1 MIETKYALQKFIE
14 SRQKTCGDDKSTK
27 FLFNLETTTAFQNRQ
42 SLFDA
47 AVGKLDGC
55 VFGRVDYTGSL
66 DMSRDSINDVV
77 VTADVCEAAALSK
90 SNDLEIVV
98 GGGVFMDS
106 LSALRTIRDTRLT
119 RFETRK
125 IIFSSG
131 ALDLPRI
138 EQGLLTA
145 VEFELNWLKN
155 KRAFYEVIFT
165 EDEKRINMLE
175 ARWNELLKT
184 V

>member
-1 MIETKYALQKFIE
+1 MIETKYALQKFVLA
-14 SRQKTCGDDKSTK
+14 RQKTYGDDRNTK

-66 DMSRDSINDVV
+66 DMSRDSINDDV
-77 VTADVCEAAALSK
+77 VTTDVCEAAALSK
-90 SNDLEIVV
+90 SNDLEMVV
-98 GGGVFMDS
+98 GGGVSMDS

>member
-66 DMSRDSINDVV
+66 DMSRDSINDDV
-77 VTADVCEAAALSK
+77 VTADVCETAALSE
-90 SNDLEIVV
+90 SNNLEMVV
-98 GGGVFMDS
+98 GGGVSMDS

-125 IIFSSG
+125 IIFLSV

>member
-1 MIETKYALQKFIE
+1 
-14 SRQKTCGDDKSTK
+14 
-27 FLFNLETTTAFQNRQ
+27 
-42 SLFDA
+42 
-47 AVGKLDGC
+47 
-55 VFGRVDYTGSL
+55 
-66 DMSRDSINDVV
+66 MSRDSINDDV
-77 VTADVCEAAALSK
+77 VTTDVCESAALSK
-90 SNDLEIVV
+90 SNDLEMVV
-98 GGGVFMDS
+98 GGGVSMDS

>member
-1 MIETKYALQKFIE
+1 MIETKHALQKFIE

-66 DMSRDSINDVV
+66 YMSRDSINDDV
-77 VTADVCEAAALSK
+77 VTVAACEAAALSK
-90 SNDLEIVV
+90 SNNLEIVV
-98 GGGVFMDS
+98 GGGVSMDS
-106 LSALRTIRDTRLT
+106 LNALRTIRDTRLT

-131 ALDLPRI
+131 ALDLPEI
-138 EQGLLTA
+138 EKGLLTA
-145 VEFELNWLKN
+145 VEFELSWLKN
-155 KRAFYEVIFT
+155 KRAFYEDIFT

-175 ARWNELLKT
+175 ARWNELIKT